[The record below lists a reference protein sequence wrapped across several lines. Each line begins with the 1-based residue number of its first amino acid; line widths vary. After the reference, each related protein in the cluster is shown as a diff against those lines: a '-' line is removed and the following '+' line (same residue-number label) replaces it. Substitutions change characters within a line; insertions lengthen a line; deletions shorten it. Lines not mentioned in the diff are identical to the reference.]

1 MRRFALIGEHLPHS
15 FSAKYFGEKF
25 KSEGISDCEYNLCE
39 LSRIEEVV
47 EFLKTPHLKGFN
59 ITIPYKQQI
68 IPYLDSMSPE
78 AQNIGAINCVDIRDG
93 KLIGY
98 NTDII
103 GLRRSMEEFLGN
115 ERPERALIL
124 GTGGAAQAVQYLMA
138 EMGIIFE
145 SVSRDPLKGTITYD
159 QITPE
164 IIQSHKLIINATP
177 LGTYPDVER
186 AAQIPY
192 AYISPDHYLY
202 DLVYNPPLT
211 KFLSYGKDRGAHIC
225 NGEAMLIGQAEAAW
239 EIWQ

>member
-25 KSEGISDCEYNLCE
+25 KREGISDCEYNLCE

-47 EFLKTPHLKGFN
+47 EFLKTPDLKGFN

-78 AQNIGAINCVDIRDG
+78 AKNIGAINCVDIRDG

-103 GLRRSMEEFLGN
+103 GLRRSMEEFLGGV
-115 ERPERALIL
+115 RPERALIL

-138 EMGIIFE
+138 EMDIIFE
-145 SVSRDPLKGTITYD
+145 SVSRDPLKGTITYN
-159 QITPE
+159 QLTPE

-192 AYISPDHYLY
+192 AYISPEHYLY

-211 KFLSYGKDRGAHIC
+211 RFLSYGKERGAHIC